1 MPISRQSVLSLSG
14 RQRQFLLSHIDGPR
28 PVTVR
33 DHNTRSALVAKNLI
47 RQDRGSHPRQ
57 TFLTQDGREA
67 VSTILSIAAEA
78 LVAAGAL
85 DAEIAAQVKAAIKAR
100 DSRQAALAPRE
111 QIPPTALL

>member
-1 MPISRQSVLSLSG
+1 MSISQQSILNLSG
-14 RQRQFLLSHIDGPR
+14 RQRHFLLSHINGPR

-33 DHNTRSALVAKNLI
+33 DHNTRSALIAKKLI
-47 RQDRGSHPRQ
+47 RPDRDSHPRQ

-85 DAEIAAQVKAAIKAR
+85 DAEIAAQVKAAIQAR
-100 DSRQAALAPRE
+100 RAALPPRE
-111 QIPPTALL
+111 QMSPEAPL